1 MSDAPQKKAVSI
13 CSTAADAAGD
23 QVWFAFEYDD
33 GSQAGV
39 QCDAVRLIDM
49 VNNLIDLGALAA
61 RQRAQV
67 GGSGGAIHVIPR
79 EAVDVGASRG
89 FGKDGIV
96 FWANHCRG
104 TTDPP
109 CLTPDQAKAAIQ
121 ALEKTLSGPAPSAAS
136 VMN

>member
-1 MSDAPQKKAVSI
+1 
-13 CSTAADAAGD
+13 
-23 QVWFAFEYDD
+23 
-33 GSQAGV
+33 
-39 QCDAVRLIDM
+39 M

-96 FWANHCRG
+96 FWS
-104 TTDPP
+104 TTAEGPP
-109 CLTPDQAKAAIQ
+109 IHLALTPDQAKAAIQ